1 MESSFISPDDTW
13 VLWMFI
19 TGWAAVSIYLEQR
32 FTWASKISG
41 AIIALLGAVLLSNL
55 SIIPTESGV
64 YDAVWNY
71 IVPLAIPLLLFQANI
86 REIWKKSGR
95 ILIIFLLSSIATFA
109 GALLA
114 FLTLRNVIPYLDKIT
129 AMMTGSYTGGGVNFA
144 AMASK
149 FNTPSE
155 MVSATTVADNLMMAM
170 FFLVL
175 FAIPSITFIR
185 RRFSTPYI
193 DKIEAGGATDDDS
206 QTQAARFWE
215 RNEMS
220 LKDIAMSV
228 ASAFV
233 LVTVS
238 FKLADFIGA
247 ILPEAGDSN
256 VFLSIVRGI
265 FADQYLMLTTL
276 TVLIVALFPNFFE
289 KINGTREIGTF
300 LIYLF
305 FVVIGVPASLVVIV
319 KTAPL
324 LFVFVLIIA
333 LINIFLTLIFGKVF
347 KFNLEE
353 TLLVSNA
360 NLGGPTTA
368 AAMAIA
374 KGWTHLIVPI
384 LLVGTLGYVIGNYLG
399 TGIYYLIQVLFG
411 S

>member
-1 MESSFISPDDTW
+1 MDSFISPDDTW

-19 TGWAAVSIYLEQR
+19 TAWAAISIYLEQR

-41 AIIALLGAVLLSNL
+41 AIIALLGAVILSNL
-55 SIIPTESGV
+55 NIIPQESGV
-64 YDAVWNY
+64 YDAVWDY
-71 IVPLAIPLLLFQANI
+71 IVPLSIPLLLFQANI
-86 REIWKKSGR
+86 RDIWKKSGR
-95 ILIIFLLSSIATFA
+95 VLIIFLLSSIGTVA
-109 GALLA
+109 GAILA
-114 FLTLRNVIPYLDKIT
+114 FLSFKNFIPYLDKIT

-149 FNTPSE
+149 LDTPKE
-155 MVSATTVADNLMMAM
+155 MTAATTVADNMMMAM

-175 FAIPSITFIR
+175 FAIPSVEFIR
-185 RRFSTPYI
+185 RKFSTPHI
-193 DKIEAGGATDDDS
+193 DAIESETAAGDAS
-206 QTQAARFWE
+206 KTQAANFWE

-220 LKDIAMSV
+220 LKDIAMAV

-238 FKLADFIGA
+238 FKLADFIGS
-247 ILPEAGDSN
+247 ILPDAGDSN

-276 TVLIVALFPNFFE
+276 TVLTVAFFPRFFE

-305 FVVIGVPASLVVIV
+305 FVVIGVPASLVVII

-333 LINIFLTLIFGKVF
+333 LVNICITLLFGKVF

-353 TLLVSNA
+353 TVLVSNA

-399 TGIYYLIQVLFG
+399 TGIYYLIQMFFG
-411 S
+411 